1 MILEPHIENV
11 TSTGSVNILME
22 RDQEVKDLKPIILD
36 INEIEITS
44 CKIASRD
51 RSDVE
56 QHLDYECDYG
66 VNNESYVIT
75 MKKTKFPLNNV
86 SVQLEFISKLGS
98 TLTGFYRGS
107 FTNEETK
114 ESSWFVST
122 QFSPID
128 CRRAFPAVDRPYAKA
143 TFKISL
149 IRPLS
154 KRISLSN
161 MPLESTE

>member
-1 MILEPHIENV
+1 
-11 TSTGSVNILME
+11 ME